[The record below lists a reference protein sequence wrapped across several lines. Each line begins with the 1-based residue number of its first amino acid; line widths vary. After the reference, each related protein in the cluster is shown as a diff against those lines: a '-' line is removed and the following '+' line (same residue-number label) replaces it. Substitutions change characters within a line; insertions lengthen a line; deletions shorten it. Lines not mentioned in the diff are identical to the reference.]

1 MTDERI
7 LLIDGN
13 SMAFRAFYALRADS
27 FLTSQGQYTNAVYG
41 FTNTLLK
48 MMTDYRPTHVAVA
61 FDLPG
66 GTFRTRQYP
75 DYKGGRAST
84 PEEFKGQIGVIRE
97 TLDVLGIAWLTMEDV
112 EADDIVATLSTLATA
127 KDMQSYIASG
137 DKDAYQLVSDTCTL
151 LYPMPRYQMQVLDP
165 AGIEQKTT
173 VTPAQ
178 YPDLAALVGEGADNL
193 PGVPGVGPKTA
204 AKWIHQYGDLEGIL
218 AHADDIKGR
227 AGASL
232 REHTEQ
238 VRLNRELNR
247 LLRDLPI
254 GEDFDQF
261 LLKGVDRGAL
271 HELFDTLD
279 FNSLRSRVLQE
290 LPARDGSQAEE
301 TEGLDLA
308 DLDVSNEDLAT
319 WLANHSSA
327 RWGLSLTG
335 NFAPGRGEVESI
347 AIADQSGH
355 VISTVRSAL
364 TPADEEALSTWLAD
378 PAQSK
383 VCHGAKE
390 YWHGLHGAGGFE
402 LNGVVCDTV
411 LAAYLLH
418 PDQREYDLHDLALR
432 YLGVDIAEGSEML
445 PGFGGADGVAHAA
458 AVVVP
463 LSDAL
468 TEALKNQGE
477 DGALLDLELAVSS
490 TLQQMEKTG
499 IHVSEARLEELRED
513 FHSRVEVAA
522 QTAYRAI
529 GHEVNLSSPKQLQAV
544 LFDELG
550 LPKTKKTKSGYT
562 TNAEALSD
570 LAVRIAGRED
580 DQALAGQTFLGSLME
595 HRDAIKL
602 RQSVEGLQRSI
613 QPDGR
618 IHTTYQQAVAATG
631 RLSSTDPNLQNI
643 HARTEEGLQI
653 REAFVPG
660 DGYVGLMTA
669 DYSQIE
675 MRLMASLSGDQEL
688 INAFNHGADLHTYV
702 ASRVFDVSEDEV
714 TGAQRS
720 RIKAMSYGL
729 VYGLSA
735 FGLSRQLRIDVAEAQ
750 RLMDDYFS
758 RFGKVRDYLNSLVER
773 ARKQGY
779 TETMLGRRRYLPEL
793 TSTNRQLREAAE
805 RMALNAPIQGS
816 AADIIK
822 LAMVDVARDLRE
834 AGMESRVLLQVHD
847 ELVVEIAEDEREQ
860 VELLL
865 RRDMGQAATLAVPL
879 SVGIGY
885 GANWRDAAH

>member
-151 LYPMPRYQMQVLDP
+151 LYPMPRSQMQVLDP

-327 RWGLSLTG
+327 RWGLFLTG
-335 NFAPGRGEVESI
+335 DFAPGRGEVESI
-347 AIADQSGH
+347 AVADQSGH
-355 VISTVRSAL
+355 VFSTVRSAL

-477 DGALLDLELAVSS
+477 DGALLDLELAVSA

-513 FHSRVEVAA
+513 FHSRVEAAA

-885 GANWRDAAH
+885 GVNWRDAAH